1 MMNSDGGEA
10 AVANAELISELVR
23 AHYAGDQRRFGNLLN
38 QFIASESRAGHLH
51 LAQRLRDVRTEAEA
65 APAPAAKPAQLAR
78 APRDLEH
85 ILSVGYSDVR
95 LSDLVL
101 SEENRKALQRL
112 ISEQRAA
119 ETLAEHGLR
128 PRRRLLLHG
137 PPGCGKTMAA
147 QAIAGE
153 LRLPIIRVRL
163 EAIFSR
169 YLGETAATLADIF
182 AEADRVRGVYLF
194 DEFDAL
200 GRTRLDDN
208 DVGEV
213 KRIVTTFLQ
222 LLDATDDTYSV
233 LVAATNVGASLDR
246 ALFRRFDDVLELPGP
261 TLAQAAELLNR
272 LMRQWNE
279 QPDGQTLQAAAGLS
293 FADIHA
299 AVDDVRKEAILEGR
313 TTPRPDEMRDML
325 LARSARL
332 S

>member
-1 MMNSDGGEA
+1 M
-10 AVANAELISELVR
+10 ANAELISELIR

-38 QFIASESRAGHLH
+38 QVIASESRAGHVR
-51 LAQRLRDVRTEAEA
+51 LAQRLRDLRAEGEA
-65 APAPAAKPAQLAR
+65 APEPTARPTQLAR

-85 ILSVGYSDVR
+85 VLSVAYSEVR

-101 SEENRKALQRL
+101 SPETRRALRRL
-112 ISEQRAA
+112 VTEQRAA
-119 ETLAEHGLR
+119 ETLAMHGLR

-147 QAIAGE
+147 HALAGE

-163 EAIFSR
+163 EVVFSR
-169 YLGETAATLADIF
+169 YLGETAATLTEIF
-182 AEADRVRGVYLF
+182 AEAGRVRGVYLF

-208 DVGEV
+208 DIGEV
-213 KRIVTTFLQ
+213 KQVVTTFLQ
-222 LLDATDDTYSV
+222 LLDADDADSI
-233 LVAATNVGASLDR
+233 LVAATNVGATLDR

-261 TLAQAAELLNR
+261 TPEQAAELLSR
-272 LMRQWNE
+272 LLRQWGT
-279 QPDGQTLQAAAGLS
+279 QPDEQALQAVAGLS

-299 AVDDVRKEAILEGR
+299 AVDDARKETILDGR
-313 TTPRPDEMRDML
+313 DNPRPGEVRDML
-325 LARSARL
+325 FARSSRL

>member
-1 MMNSDGGEA
+1 
-10 AVANAELISELVR
+10 VANAELISELVR
-23 AHYAGDQRRFGNLLN
+23 AHYTGDQRRFGNLLN
-38 QFIASESRAGHLH
+38 QVIASESRAGHVR
-51 LAQRLRDVRTEAEA
+51 LAQRLRDLRAEAEA
-65 APAPAAKPAQLAR
+65 APAPPAKPVQLAR

-101 SEENRKALQRL
+101 SEENQRVLQRL
-112 ISEQRAA
+112 ITEQRAA
-119 ETLAEHGLR
+119 ETLAQHGLR

-137 PPGCGKTMAA
+137 PPGCGKTMTAH
-147 QAIAGE
+147 AIAGE

-163 EAIFSR
+163 EVVFSR
-169 YLGETAATLADIF
+169 YLGETAATLTDIF

-200 GRTRLDDN
+200 GRTRLEDN

-222 LLDATDDTYSV
+222 LLDTTDDTDSV

-246 ALFRRFDDVLELPGP
+246 ALFRRFDDVLGLLGP
-261 TLAQAAELLNR
+261 TPGQAAELLNR
-272 LMRQWNE
+272 LMRQWSE
-279 QPDGQTLQAAAGLS
+279 QPDEQTLQATAGLS

-299 AVDDVRKEAILEGR
+299 AINDVRKETILGGR
-313 TTPRPDEMRDML
+313 ATPHPGEVRDML
-325 LARSARL
+325 LARIMRL

>member
-1 MMNSDGGEA
+1 
-10 AVANAELISELVR
+10 VANAELISELVR

-38 QFIASESRAGHLH
+38 QFIASESRAGHVR
-51 LAQRLRDVRTEAEA
+51 LAQRLREVRTEAEA

-101 SEENRKALQRL
+101 SEENRKTLERL

-163 EAIFSR
+163 EVIFSR

-261 TLAQAAELLNR
+261 TPSQAAELLNR

-279 QPDGQTLQAAAGLS
+279 QADDQTLQAAAGLS
-293 FADIHA
+293 FADIRA
-299 AVDDVRKEAILEGR
+299 AVDDVRKESILEGR
-313 TTPRPDEMRDML
+313 TTPRPGEMRDML

>member
-1 MMNSDGGEA
+1 MDKNGGEA

-38 QFIASESRAGHLH
+38 QYIASESRAGHVH
-51 LAQRLRDVRTEAEA
+51 LAQRLRDLRAEAET
-65 APAPAAKPAQLAR
+65 APVQPAKPAQLAR

-101 SEENRKALQRL
+101 SDENQKALQRL
-112 ISEQRAA
+112 IAEQRAA

-147 QAIAGE
+147 HAIAGE

-163 EAIFSR
+163 EVVFSR
-169 YLGETAATLADIF
+169 YLGETAATLTDIF
-182 AEADRVRGVYLF
+182 AEAERLRGVYLF

-208 DVGEV
+208 DVSEV
-213 KRIVTTFLQ
+213 KRIVATFLQ
-222 LLDATDDTYSV
+222 LLDTTDDTYSV
-233 LVAATNVGASLDR
+233 LVAATNVGASLDK
-246 ALFRRFDDVLELPGP
+246 ALFRRFDDVVELPGP
-261 TLAQAAELLNR
+261 TLGQAAELLSR
-272 LMRQWNE
+272 LLRQWNE
-279 QPDGQTLQAAAGLS
+279 QPDEQTLQAAVGLS

-299 AVDDVRKEAILEGR
+299 AVDDVRKETILSGR
-313 TTPRPDEMRDML
+313 TTPRPGEVRDML
-325 LARSARL
+325 LARGARL

>member
-1 MMNSDGGEA
+1 
-10 AVANAELISELVR
+10 VANAELISELVR

-38 QFIASESRAGHLH
+38 QFIASESRAGHVH